1 MQPAS
6 VPRAPLSSVQR
17 ARGRRL
23 AIASHPAGMTF
34 RMVFTQHLPT
44 LALVALGASEL
55 QVGLQGAFVYAFI
68 ALQLPALGVVGRVSK
83 RRILVSAHV
92 FAVTAATPL
101 LLYASLAERGGESAI
116 AVALASFGFTAA
128 GICVGDTVWFPLLR
142 AYVEADRVGRFFG
155 TLRTGWH
162 LALIGFFSLS
172 QWWLSRH
179 PGRFAPL
186 FALGWGLGVART
198 ALIARLPERS
208 ERTGARIRAREAFA
222 LVREPR
228 IRAYLVGV
236 AWCNGMRVAALP
248 FAVVMMRR
256 VLGLSDGQVLYTT
269 VALFTGGLASLYLWG
284 RVVDGV
290 GAAPVLRATAV
301 GQGVLV
307 AALAGVAPEGA
318 AMVPVMVA
326 WFFGLSLLSSGFGVA
341 DTHLL
346 FELTPPEA
354 PARTLVLG
362 AVVVG
367 VASGA
372 APVLAGVALDALLPA
387 SGGPGA
393 LGVYRAFFAVLGGL
407 MALSFLPLL
416 GLGGPARAA

>member
-6 VPRAPLSSVQR
+6 APHAPLSQVER

-68 ALQLPALGVVGRVSK
+68 ALQLPALGAVGRVPK
-83 RRILVSAHV
+83 RLILVSAHV
-92 FAVTAATPL
+92 FAVLAATPL
-101 LLYASLAERGGESAI
+101 LFYASLAERGGERAI
-116 AVALASFGFTAA
+116 ALALVSFGFTAA

-142 AYVEADRVGRFFG
+142 AYVEPDRVGRFFG
-155 TLRTGWH
+155 SLRTGWH
-162 LALIGFFSLS
+162 LALIAFFSLS
-172 QWWLSRH
+172 QWWLSGH

-186 FALGWGLGVART
+186 FALAWGLGVARIV
-198 ALIARLPERS
+198 LIARLPERS
-208 ERTGARIRAREAFA
+208 ERTGSRIRAREALA
-222 LVREPR
+222 LVREPG
-228 IRAYLVGV
+228 IRSYLMGV
-236 AWCNGMRVAALP
+236 AWCNGLRVAALP

-256 VLGLSDGQVLYTT
+256 ALGLSDGQVLYTT

-290 GAAPVLRATAV
+290 GAAPVLRGTAL
-301 GQGVLV
+301 GQGLLV
-307 AALAGVAPEGA
+307 AALVGVAHGGA

-346 FELTPPEA
+346 FELAPPEA

-362 AVVVG
+362 AVAVG
-367 VASGA
+367 VAGGL
-372 APVLAGVALDALLPA
+372 APVLAGVVLDALLPA
-387 SGGPGA
+387 AGGPGA

-407 MALSFLPLL
+407 MTLSLVPLL
-416 GLGGPARAA
+416 RLGSPARAA